1 MRTSRLYGLLLSL
14 FLGAPA
20 WAVDARLC
28 VFDLQ
33 GTTGEM
39 FNASKDYA
47 LAMQAT
53 GVTLELKAY
62 TDERVAVEDFRT
74 GQCQAVLASTFRTR
88 AFNPV
93 TASTDAFGATLILR
107 NGQVDAAAGHAVV
120 KMASTLFA
128 SPAATDLVV
137 QGRYEMAGLIDV
149 GAVYAVLRDRSMI
162 TPEALAGKRILAFDH
177 DKAQAY
183 MIQKAGAQAVSA
195 DITTFANKFNNGM
208 ADMAAA
214 PAIAF
219 KPLELL
225 LHMGP
230 KGAVC
235 RFPYMIMSYQL
246 IIDRTHFPAAFAPA
260 SRRYWLKAFDEVM
273 ARITRAEREVPA
285 QDWLDLPPEYAPHYA
300 EFLRQVRVDLAE
312 RGIYNEQGLKLLKR
326 IRCKVAPDAADC
338 ATDSELHWPDMATTA
353 RSTSPPP

>member
-1 MRTSRLYGLLLSL
+1 MPNLSRSRFLPVLWMLLLK
-14 FLGAPA
+14 LGTAC
-20 WAVDARLC
+20 AVDARLC

-33 GTTGEM
+33 GASGEM
-39 FNASKDYA
+39 SNAAKDYA

-53 GVTLELKAY
+53 GVMLDIKPY

-107 NGQVDAAAGHAVV
+107 DGKVDAPAGHAVM

-128 SPAATDLVV
+128 APAAHDLVV

-149 GAVYAVLRDRSMI
+149 GAVYAVLRDRTLI

-183 MIQKAGAQAVSA
+183 MIQKVGAQPVTA

-225 LHMGP
+225 MHMGP

-246 IIDRTHFPAAFAPA
+246 IIDRARFPAAFAPA
-260 SRRYWLKAFDEVM
+260 SRQYWLKAFDEVM

-300 EFLRQVRVDLAE
+300 EFLRQVRVELAE
-312 RGIYNEQGLKLLKR
+312 RGVYNAQGLKLLKR

-338 ATDSELHWPDMATTA
+338 ATDSELRWPAPALTGQA
-353 RSTSPPP
+353 P